1 MLRLEIE
8 KMTGTGAANSCEP
21 EKQEP
26 IMSEIALA
34 KINSFAPIAA
44 QTDFPVSPSEE
55 AVFILNSGQLREII
69 TKALQPLQDAV
80 RDLKATVARQDEKI
94 AALEATLD
102 THADNSLIQL
112 RLINS
117 LREDG
122 HKAPE
127 SATPVLTKKT
137 QDHITEI
144 AHILGAKEKRLIEGQ
159 AGRAYVDKLRKEGM
173 TFSQLATVLGLTVD
187 RIRQLSR
194 IAATDQRF
202 NITWHPRK
210 KNTKI
215 IKLRRWDA
223 LGL

>member
-1 MLRLEIE
+1 MD
-8 KMTGTGAANSCEP
+8 KV
-21 EKQEP
+21 
-26 IMSEIALA
+26 ALA
-34 KINSFAPIAA
+34 KINSFASTATRA
-44 QTDFPVSPSEE
+44 DFVPPSEE
-55 AVFILNSGQLREII
+55 AVFIKVCQLQEII
-69 TKALQPLQDAV
+69 TKALQPLQDEV

-117 LREDG
+117 LREDV
-122 HKAPE
+122 HPAAAPAPTRE
-127 SATPVLTKKT
+127 TTQKT
-137 QDHITEI
+137 QDHITAI
-144 AHILGAKEKRLIEGQ
+144 AVILAAKEKRLIESQ
-159 AGRAYVDKLRKEGM
+159 TAHAYVTRLRKEGM
-173 TFSQLATVLGLTVD
+173 TFSELANIMGLTVD

-215 IKLRRWDA
+215 IKLRRWDV

>member
-1 MLRLEIE
+1 
-8 KMTGTGAANSCEP
+8 
-21 EKQEP
+21 
-26 IMSEIALA
+26 MSEIASA
-34 KINSFAPIAA
+34 SINSFGTSPKA
-44 QTDFPVSPSEE
+44 DFESPSEE
-55 AVFILNSGQLREII
+55 AVFITSSQLQDLI
-69 TKALQPLQDAV
+69 TKALQPLQDEV
-80 RDLKATVARQDEKI
+80 MQLRATVATQDEKI
-94 AALEATLD
+94 AALEVTLD

-117 LREDG
+117 LREDA
-122 HKAPE
+122 HNPPENAAP
-127 SATPVLTKKT
+127 APTQKT

-159 AGRAYVDKLRKEGM
+159 AARPYVDKLRKEGM
-173 TFSQLATVLGLTVD
+173 TFSQLANVLGLTVD

-210 KNTKI
+210 KNCKI

>member
-1 MLRLEIE
+1 
-8 KMTGTGAANSCEP
+8 
-21 EKQEP
+21 
-26 IMSEIALA
+26 MSEIANA
-34 KINSFAPIAA
+34 SINTFGISPKA
-44 QTDFPVSPSEE
+44 DFVPPSEQL
-55 AVFILNSGQLREII
+55 VTLTYGQLSDLVTQAIE
-69 TKALQPLQDAV
+69 KAIQPLQDEV
-80 RDLKATVARQDEKI
+80 MQLRATVERQEEKM
-94 AALEATLD
+94 ASLEARIGLQE
-102 THADNSLIQL
+102 DNGLIQL

-127 SATPVLTKKT
+127 SAAPVPTKKT
-137 QDHITEI
+137 QDHITSI
-144 AHILGAKEKRLIEGQ
+144 AAILGAKEKRLIEGQ
-159 AGRAYVDKLRKEGM
+159 AGLAYVDKLRKEGM
-173 TFSQLATVLGLTVD
+173 TFSQLATVMGLTTD

>member
-1 MLRLEIE
+1 MYHHPDRRKHRAGEYL
-8 KMTGTGAANSCEP
+8 
-21 EKQEP
+21 
-26 IMSEIALA
+26 MSEIALA
-34 KINSFAPIAA
+34 EINSFASQAMQA
-44 QTDFPVSPSEE
+44 DFVPPSEE
-55 AVFILNSGQLREII
+55 AVFITSSQLQDLIA
-69 TKALQPLQDAV
+69 KAIQPLQDEV
-80 RDLKATVARQDEKI
+80 RDLKATVARQEEKI

-117 LREDG
+117 LREDL
-122 HKAPE
+122 HKVPE
-127 SATPVLTKKT
+127 SAAPAPTKKT

-173 TFSQLATVLGLTVD
+173 TFSQLASVLGLTVD

-194 IAATDQRF
+194 IAATDKRF

-223 LGL
+223 LGI

>member
-1 MLRLEIE
+1 MV
-8 KMTGTGAANSCEP
+8 
-21 EKQEP
+21 
-26 IMSEIALA
+26 EIALA
-34 KINSFAPIAA
+34 KINTFGTSLKA
-44 QTDFPVSPSEE
+44 DFESPSEE

-69 TKALQPLQDAV
+69 TKALQPLQDEV
-80 RDLKATVARQDEKI
+80 RDLKAAVARQDEKI
-94 AALEATLD
+94 ADLEATLD

-159 AGRAYVDKLRKEGM
+159 AARPYVDKLRKEGM
-173 TFSQLATVLGLTVD
+173 TFSQLANVLGLTVD

>member
-1 MLRLEIE
+1 
-8 KMTGTGAANSCEP
+8 
-21 EKQEP
+21 
-26 IMSEIALA
+26 
-34 KINSFAPIAA
+34 
-44 QTDFPVSPSEE
+44 
-55 AVFILNSGQLREII
+55 
-69 TKALQPLQDAV
+69 
-80 RDLKATVARQDEKI
+80 
-94 AALEATLD
+94 LEATLD

-117 LREDG
+117 LREE
-122 HKAPE
+122 KPAP
-127 SATPVLTKKT
+127 APTRKT
-137 QDHITEI
+137 TQKTEAHITEI

-159 AGRAYVDKLRKEGM
+159 AARPYVDKLRREGM
-173 TFSQLATVLGLTVD
+173 TFSQLATVLGLTTD

-223 LGL
+223 LV

>member
-1 MLRLEIE
+1 MEVVDTTQIY
-8 KMTGTGAANSCEP
+8 
-21 EKQEP
+21 
-26 IMSEIALA
+26 
-34 KINSFAPIAA
+34 SFAPIAA
-44 QTDFPVSPSEE
+44 QTDFVQPSEE
-55 AVFILNSGQLREII
+55 AVFITSSQLKELI
-69 TKALQPLQDAV
+69 TKALQPLQNEV
-80 RDLKATVARQDEKI
+80 MQLRATVTAQDEKI

-127 SATPVLTKKT
+127 SAAPVLTKKT

-144 AHILGAKEKRLIEGQ
+144 AHILGAKEKRLIERQ
-159 AGRAYVDKLRKEGM
+159 AARPYVDKLRKEGM
-173 TFSQLATVLGLTVD
+173 TFSQLANVLGLTVD

-202 NITWHPRK
+202 NICWHPRK

>member
-1 MLRLEIE
+1 MQADFVP
-8 KMTGTGAANSCEP
+8 T
-21 EKQEP
+21 
-26 IMSEIALA
+26 SEQLITLTYGQLQ
-34 KINSFAPIAA
+34 NL
-44 QTDFPVSPSEE
+44 VLE
-55 AVFILNSGQLREII
+55 AVE
-69 TKALQPLQDAV
+69 KAIQPLQDEV
-80 RDLKATVARQDEKI
+80 SLLRATVTRQDEKI
-94 AALEATLD
+94 AALEATQE
-102 THADNSLIQL
+102 TQADNQLIQL

-117 LREDG
+117 LREE
-122 HKAPE
+122 KPAP
-127 SATPVLTKKT
+127 APTKTTQKT
-137 QDHITEI
+137 EAHITEI
-144 AHILGAKEKRLIEGQ
+144 AHILEAKEKRLIEGQ
-159 AGRAYVDKLRKEGM
+159 AARPYVDKLRKEGM

>member
-1 MLRLEIE
+1 
-8 KMTGTGAANSCEP
+8 
-21 EKQEP
+21 
-26 IMSEIALA
+26 MSEIALA

-44 QTDFPVSPSEE
+44 QTDFPGSPLEE
-55 AVFILNSGQLREII
+55 PVFILTSSQLQDLVTQAIQ
-69 TKALQPLQDAV
+69 KGLQPLQDEVAALREERDQDRRELAV
-80 RDLKATVARQDEKI
+80 LRSSV
-94 AALEATLD
+94 AALEARVTLQE
-102 THADNSLIQL
+102 DNGLIQL

-122 HKAPE
+122 HQAPE
-127 SATPVLTKKT
+127 SAAPVLTKKT

-159 AGRAYVDKLRKEGM
+159 AARPYVDKLRKEGM
-173 TFSQLATVLGLTVD
+173 TFSQLANVLGLTVD

>member
-1 MLRLEIE
+1 
-8 KMTGTGAANSCEP
+8 
-21 EKQEP
+21 
-26 IMSEIALA
+26 MSEIASA
-34 KINSFAPIAA
+34 RINTFGTSPKA
-44 QTDFPVSPSEE
+44 DFESPSEE
-55 AVFILNSGQLREII
+55 AIFIKVCQLQEII
-69 TKALQPLQDAV
+69 TKALQPFQDEV

-117 LREDG
+117 LREDV
-122 HKAPE
+122 HPAAAPAPTRE
-127 SATPVLTKKT
+127 TTQKT
-137 QDHITEI
+137 QDHITSI
-144 AHILGAKEKRLIEGQ
+144 AVILAAKEKRLIESQ
-159 AGRAYVDKLRKEGM
+159 TAHAYVTRLRKEGM
-173 TFSQLATVLGLTVD
+173 TFSELATIMGLTVD

-223 LGL
+223 LVL

>member
-1 MLRLEIE
+1 VQTPENQKNSEQEIYLME
-8 KMTGTGAANSCEP
+8 VVDTA
-21 EKQEP
+21 Q
-26 IMSEIALA
+26 
-34 KINSFAPIAA
+34 INSFAPFAA
-44 QTDFPVSPSEE
+44 QTNFPVSPSEE
-55 AVFILNSGQLREII
+55 AVFILTSGQLQDLIARAI
-69 TKALQPLQDAV
+69 QPLQDEV
-80 RDLKATVARQDEKI
+80 RDLKATVVRQDEKI

-117 LREDG
+117 LREDS

-127 SATPVLTKKT
+127 SAAPAPTKPTQKT
-137 QDHITEI
+137 EAHITEI

-159 AGRAYVDKLRKEGM
+159 AARPYVDKLRKEGM
-173 TFSQLATVLGLTVD
+173 TFSQLANVLGLTVD

-215 IKLRRWDA
+215 IKLRRWDV

>member
-1 MLRLEIE
+1 
-8 KMTGTGAANSCEP
+8 
-21 EKQEP
+21 
-26 IMSEIALA
+26 MSGIALA
-34 KINSFAPIAA
+34 KINSFGISAKA
-44 QTDFPVSPSEE
+44 DFESPSED
-55 AVFILNSGQLREII
+55 AVFIKVCQLQEII
-69 TKALQPLQDAV
+69 TKALQPLQNEV

-127 SATPVLTKKT
+127 STAPVLTKKT

-159 AGRAYVDKLRKEGM
+159 AARPYVNKLRKEGM
-173 TFSQLATVLGLTVD
+173 TFSELANVMGLTVD

-223 LGL
+223 LV

>member
-1 MLRLEIE
+1 MIE
-8 KMTGTGAANSCEP
+8 VAEAIKSFLP
-21 EKQEP
+21 EGQQ
-26 IMSEIALA
+26 A
-34 KINSFAPIAA
+34 
-44 QTDFPVSPSEE
+44 DFPVSSSEE
-55 AVFILNSGQLREII
+55 SVFVLTALQLQAII
-69 TKALQPLQDAV
+69 TQAVERGVVQAIQPLQDEV
-80 RDLKATVARQDEKI
+80 MQLRATVDRQAEKI

-102 THADNSLIQL
+102 IHADNSLIQL

-127 SATPVLTKKT
+127 TAAPVLTKKT

-144 AHILGAKEKRLIEGQ
+144 AHILGDKEKRLIEGQ
-159 AGRAYVDKLRKEGM
+159 AARPYVDKLRKEGM
-173 TFSQLATVLGLTVD
+173 TFSQLANVLGLTVD

>member
-1 MLRLEIE
+1 
-8 KMTGTGAANSCEP
+8 
-21 EKQEP
+21 
-26 IMSEIALA
+26 MSEIALA
-34 KINSFAPIAA
+34 RINSFGISPKANFVP
-44 QTDFPVSPSEE
+44 PSEE
-55 AVFILNSGQLREII
+55 AVFVLNSGQLQEII
-69 TKALQPLQDAV
+69 TKALQPLQDEF
-80 RDLKATVARQDEKI
+80 RDLKATVARLDEKI

-127 SATPVLTKKT
+127 STAQAPTQKT

-144 AHILGAKEKRLIEGQ
+144 AHILGAKEKRLIEGG
-159 AGRAYVDKLRKEGM
+159 AARPYVDKLRKEGM
-173 TFSQLATVLGLTVD
+173 TFSQLANVLGLTVD
-187 RIRQLSR
+187 RVRQLSR

-223 LGL
+223 LVL

>member
-1 MLRLEIE
+1 MD
-8 KMTGTGAANSCEP
+8 KV
-21 EKQEP
+21 
-26 IMSEIALA
+26 ALA
-34 KINSFAPIAA
+34 KINTFGTSPKA
-44 QTDFPVSPSEE
+44 DFEPPSEE
-55 AVFILNSGQLREII
+55 AVFIKVCQLQEII
-69 TKALQPLQDAV
+69 TKALQLLQDEV

-117 LREDG
+117 LREDV
-122 HKAPE
+122 HPAAAPAPTRE
-127 SATPVLTKKT
+127 TTQKT
-137 QDHITEI
+137 QDHITAI
-144 AHILGAKEKRLIEGQ
+144 AVILAAKEKRLVESQ
-159 AGRAYVDKLRKEGM
+159 TAHAYVTRLRKEGM
-173 TFSQLATVLGLTVD
+173 TFSQLANVMGLTVD

>member
-1 MLRLEIE
+1 
-8 KMTGTGAANSCEP
+8 
-21 EKQEP
+21 
-26 IMSEIALA
+26 MSEIASA
-34 KINSFAPIAA
+34 SINTFGTSPKA
-44 QTDFPVSPSEE
+44 DFESPSEE

-127 SATPVLTKKT
+127 NAAPVLTKKT